1 MEAADKR
8 AASLA
13 ARLTSG
19 EAEMAGGQASGAAGG
34 ACYAN
39 YWRADDGDRPF
50 FHPVDAGLPVIS
62 LLLYVDIADE
72 AGRAKALE
80 AIKKSLGFE
89 LTVTAEV
96 ANPFGYS
103 RQLVQS
109 KGGPATRRTSFFF
122 AHDTETAPWWQGE
135 NARLGSMAAAA
146 RLAARH
152 FGATGDSSVTG
163 GAKGSGEGSAAGGG
177 KTGGTGDGSDGND
190 AELADKLRAFG
201 RDQINWI
208 LGLNPFDACM
218 LHGKGRNNIPYMFF
232 DSYEYTNAPGGIC
245 NGITGGYTD
254 EEDIDFGLRFAVTGK
269 DDDWRWGE
277 QWLPHAAWYLLAVA
291 IGD

>member
-13 ARLTSG
+13 ARLTTG
-19 EAEMAGGQASGAAGG
+19 EAGMASGAAGG
-34 ACYAN
+34 ASYVN

-50 FHPVDAGLPVIS
+50 FHPADAGLPVVS
-62 LLLYVDIADE
+62 LLGYVDIADE
-72 AGRAKALE
+72 TGREKALE

-146 RLAARH
+146 RLAARI
-152 FGATGDSSVTG
+152 FGAGSPDVKTGSEEGG
-163 GAKGSGEGSAAGGG
+163 GAGV
-177 KTGGTGDGSDGND
+177 TTTVVDRTF
-190 AELADKLRAFG
+190 ADRLRAFG
-201 RDQINWI
+201 QSQLDWI
-208 LGLNPFDACM
+208 LGLNPFDSCM
-218 LHGKGRNNIPYMFF
+218 LHAKGRNNIPYMFF

-277 QWLPHAAWYLLAVA
+277 QWLPHSAWYLYAVA